1 MHKSQVGETSWSRCT
16 STVGETSRPRFFL
29 FCGFLLTLTLAMSGA
44 TPSGTEKP
52 KQIERRGTI
61 VCLAEEMHAHYQ
73 AELSGNHA
81 HLYGIKTTVGEPS
94 EPDTGTSEYYT
105 LLRTS
110 LSEALFVDNRLH
122 EKELIITGRVFPK
135 TQLLEVIRFASI
147 RDGVVHEIYY
157 YCDTCHIRTVAP
169 GNCACCQ
176 APVVLIEKPKQ
187 L

>member
-1 MHKSQVGETSWSRCT
+1 
-16 STVGETSRPRFFL
+16 
-29 FCGFLLTLTLAMSGA
+29 MSGA

-81 HLYGIKTTVGEPS
+81 HLYGIKTTVGGTSGPDNNLKTVGGTS
-94 EPDTGTSEYYT
+94 GLDTGASEYYT

-110 LSEALFVDNRLH
+110 LSEALFVDTRLH

-176 APVVLIEKPKQ
+176 APVVLIEKPMSP
-187 L
+187 